1 MIIVFICIIIA
12 QIFKVN
18 LNYNLM
24 IDYRGHME
32 KYLFIKNQIIMGGLL
47 FGGFVPMLYA
57 ATERTQQVVEL
68 PTIQVIGSQKD
79 SILKI
84 PGAAVIVSQEQ
95 IQQFTP
101 SSTEEILKR
110 VSGVYVKPEEESAI
124 VGNIGMRGISS
135 ADYKTLI
142 LEDGVPVAPGLFV
155 GNGRYYNPRIQRM
168 DSIEVLKGSSALRYG
183 PMNIGGVVNYRT
195 KQPKDGALVDLSIG
209 SWDTYKTTVE
219 LGGSSP
225 TKDSN
230 VGAILS
236 WAKSDGFMDK
246 SYEMK
251 DAVIKAGTAIG
262 DNQWVGV
269 KFTHYENDA
278 NISYR
283 GQFLGEYHAKKQ
295 NNPAPDDWFLTERN
309 SFDINHRWDIN
320 ADTELQTLLYW
331 SEMNRDYWR
340 YGVNATASQAA
351 GRWIYTDNVSGNNR
365 AFERIGAETRLIAKN
380 TIFNLPGEAEIGL
393 RVMNEKMDDVTINAT
408 RATPRT
414 GTTAKDTKDSAK
426 SVALYAQNRF
436 DISDQLSVTPGV
448 RVERYEQ
455 QRDDKQKNETVKTS
469 NTEVMPGLGVTYQ
482 FIPAVQLYASV
493 YKAFSPALNGDSL
506 SGMKDQKLDAET
518 AVSWEL
524 GLRGQQDAVR
534 YELTA
539 FRMDFDNQII
549 PANSN
554 SDFQTT
560 NGGKTYNQGF
570 EGAVSL
576 EFENGFDVFA
586 NLTWIANAEFKGD
599 RYNKNGSLKS
609 KDGDRVPYT
618 PEWVANLGLGY
629 TYAGLRSQLSA
640 NYTGSQFTDELNT
653 KPIVENTSGLFT
665 GKIDAY
671 TIVDLTTRYT
681 LNDQV
686 EFYGAV
692 KNLED
697 KRYIASLRQGIY
709 VGPERS
715 FEAGVRYRF

>member
-1 MIIVFICIIIA
+1 
-12 QIFKVN
+12 
-18 LNYNLM
+18 
-24 IDYRGHME
+24 ME
-32 KYLFIKNQIIMGGLL
+32 KYLFVKNQIVMSGLL
-47 FGGFVPMLYA
+47 FCGFAPMLYA
-57 ATERTQQVVEL
+57 ATEQTQQIVVL
-68 PTIQVIGSQKD
+68 PTIQVIGSQED
-79 SILKI
+79 SISKI

-124 VGNIGMRGISS
+124 VANIGMRGISS

-142 LEDGVPVAPGLFV
+142 LEDGVPVAAGLFV

-283 GQFLGEYHAKKQ
+283 GQFLGEYRAKKQ

-320 ADTELQTLLYW
+320 PDTELQTLLYW

-351 GRWIYTDNVSGNNR
+351 GRWIYTDNVNGNNR

-380 TIFNLPGEAEIGL
+380 TIFNIPSEAEIGL
-393 RVMNEKMDDVTINAT
+393 RLMNEKMDDVTINAK
-408 RATPRT
+408 RATPRS

-506 SGMKDQKLDAET
+506 SGLKDQKLDAET

-554 SDFQTT
+554 SDFQST
-560 NGGKTYNQGF
+560 NGGKTYNQGL

-618 PEWVANLGLGY
+618 PEWVANLGVGY

-653 KPIVENTSGLFT
+653 KPIVENTSGFFT

-671 TIVDLTTRYT
+671 TTVDLTTRYT

>member
-1 MIIVFICIIIA
+1 MKNRSFLKNPIV
-12 QIFKVN
+12 
-18 LNYNLM
+18 M
-24 IDYRGHME
+24 S
-32 KYLFIKNQIIMGGLL
+32 GLL
-47 FGGFVPMLYA
+47 FGGFAPMLHA
-57 ATERTQQVVEL
+57 ETEQERKTVVL
-68 PTIQVIGSQKD
+68 PTIQVIGSQD
-79 SILKI
+79 DAVSKI
-84 PGAAVIVSQEQ
+84 PGAAVIVDQEQ
-95 IQQFTP
+95 IQQFVPT
-101 SSTEEILKR
+101 STEDILKR
-110 VSGVYVKPEEESAI
+110 VSGVYVKPEEESA
-124 VGNIGMRGISS
+124 VVANIGMRGISS

-155 GNGRYYNPRIQRM
+155 GNGRYYNPRVQRM

-183 PMNIGGVVNYRT
+183 PSNIGGVINYRT
-195 KQPKDGALVDLSIG
+195 KQPQDGALVDVSIG
-209 SWDTYKTTVE
+209 SWETYKTTVE

-225 TKDSN
+225 NKDSN
-230 VGAILS
+230 FGAILS

-246 SYEMK
+246 GYEMK

-262 DNQWVGV
+262 DNQWLGV

-283 GQFLGEYHAKKQ
+283 GQFLGEYHAKKK
-295 NNPAPDDWFLTERN
+295 NNPAPDDWYLTERN
-309 SFDINHRWDIN
+309 SFDINHRWNIN
-320 ADTELQTLLYW
+320 ADTELQTLVYW

-340 YGVNATASQAA
+340 YGINGAASQAA
-351 GRWIYTDNVSGNNR
+351 GRWIYTDSVNGNNR
-365 AFERIGAETRLIAKN
+365 TFERIGAETRLVAKH
-380 TIFNLPGEAEIGL
+380 TLFNIPSEAEVGL
-393 RVMNEKMDDVTINAT
+393 RLMNEKMDDVTINAK

-414 GTTAKDTKDSAK
+414 GTIAKDTKDSAK
-426 SVALYAQNRF
+426 SVALYAQNRL
-436 DISDQLSVTPGV
+436 DITDQLSVTPGL

-455 QRDDKQKNETVKTS
+455 QREDKQKSESVKTS
-469 NTEVMPGLGVTYQ
+469 NTEVMPGLGFTFQLV
-482 FIPAVQLYASV
+482 PAVQLYGSV

-518 AVSWEL
+518 AVSWEF
-524 GLRGQQDAVR
+524 GLRGQQDIFK

-560 NGGKTYNQGF
+560 NGGKTFNQGL
-570 EGAVSL
+570 EGAISVEL
-576 EFENGFDVFA
+576 ENGFDMFA
-586 NLTWIANAEFKGD
+586 NVTWVADAEFKGD
-599 RYNKNGSLKS
+599 RFNKNGTLKS

-618 PEWVANLGLGY
+618 PEWVANLGFGY
-629 TYAGLRSQLSA
+629 TYAGLRTQLSA
-640 NYTGSQFTDELNT
+640 NYTGSQFTDDLNT
-653 KPIVENTSGLFT
+653 KPITENTSGFFT
-665 GKIDAY
+665 GKINGY
-671 TIVDLTTRYT
+671 TTVDFTSRYT

>member
-1 MIIVFICIIIA
+1 M
-12 QIFKVN
+12 
-18 LNYNLM
+18 
-24 IDYRGHME
+24 
-32 KYLFIKNQIIMGGLL
+32 
-47 FGGFVPMLYA
+47 
-57 ATERTQQVVEL
+57 
-68 PTIQVIGSQKD
+68 
-79 SILKI
+79 
-84 PGAAVIVSQEQ
+84 
-95 IQQFTP
+95 
-101 SSTEEILKR
+101 
-110 VSGVYVKPEEESAI
+110 
-124 VGNIGMRGISS
+124 
-135 ADYKTLI
+135 
-142 LEDGVPVAPGLFV
+142 
-155 GNGRYYNPRIQRM
+155 
-168 DSIEVLKGSSALRYG
+168 
-183 PMNIGGVVNYRT
+183 
-195 KQPKDGALVDLSIG
+195 
-209 SWDTYKTTVE
+209 
-219 LGGSSP
+219 
-225 TKDSN
+225 
-230 VGAILS
+230 
-236 WAKSDGFMDK
+236 
-246 SYEMK
+246 
-251 DAVIKAGTAIG
+251 
-262 DNQWVGV
+262 
-269 KFTHYENDA
+269 
-278 NISYR
+278 
-283 GQFLGEYHAKKQ
+283 GEYYAKKQ

-331 SEMNRDYWR
+331 SEMNRDSWR

-351 GRWIYTDNVSGNNR
+351 GRWIYTDNVSGFNR

-380 TIFNLPGEAEIGL
+380 TIFNIPGEAEIGL
-393 RVMNEKMDDVTINAT
+393 RLMNEKMDDVTINAK
-408 RATPRT
+408 RATPRS

-554 SDFQTT
+554 PNFQTT
-560 NGGKTYNQGF
+560 NGGKTYNQGL

-618 PEWVANLGLGY
+618 PEWVANLGVGY

-653 KPIVENTSGLFT
+653 KPIVENTSGFFT

-671 TIVDLTTRYT
+671 TTVDLTTRYT

>member
-1 MIIVFICIIIA
+1 
-12 QIFKVN
+12 
-18 LNYNLM
+18 M

-32 KYLFIKNQIIMGGLL
+32 KYLFIKNQIVMSGLL
-47 FGGFVPMLYA
+47 FGGFAPMLYA
-57 ATERTQQVVEL
+57 ATEQTQQVVVL
-68 PTIQVIGSQKD
+68 PMIQVIGSQED
-79 SILKI
+79 SISKI

-124 VGNIGMRGISS
+124 VANIGMRGISS

-142 LEDGVPVAPGLFV
+142 LEDGVPVAAGLFV

-283 GQFLGEYHAKKQ
+283 GQFLGEYHAKKK

-320 ADTELQTLLYW
+320 PDTELQTLLYW

-380 TIFNLPGEAEIGL
+380 TIFNIPSEAEIGL
-393 RVMNEKMDDVTINAT
+393 RLMNEKMDDVTINAT

-436 DISDQLSVTPGV
+436 DISDKLSVTPGV

-554 SDFQTT
+554 SDFQST
-560 NGGKTYNQGF
+560 NGGKTYNQGL

-618 PEWVANLGLGY
+618 PEWVANLGVGY

-653 KPIVENTSGLFT
+653 KPIVENTSGFFT

>member
-1 MIIVFICIIIA
+1 MKNRFFLKNPIV
-12 QIFKVN
+12 
-18 LNYNLM
+18 M
-24 IDYRGHME
+24 S
-32 KYLFIKNQIIMGGLL
+32 GLL
-47 FGGFVPMLYA
+47 FGSFAPMLHA
-57 ATERTQQVVEL
+57 ETAQESKTMVL
-68 PTIQVIGSQKD
+68 PTIQVIGSQD
-79 SILKI
+79 GAVSKI
-84 PGAAVIVSQEQ
+84 PGAAVIVDQEQ
-95 IQQFTP
+95 IQKFVPT
-101 SSTEEILKR
+101 STEDILKR
-110 VSGVYVKPEEESAI
+110 VSGVYVKPEEESA
-124 VGNIGMRGISS
+124 VVANIGMRGISS

-155 GNGRYYNPRIQRM
+155 GNGRYYNPRVQRM

-183 PMNIGGVVNYRT
+183 PSNIGGVINYRT

-225 TKDSN
+225 NKDSN
-230 VGAILS
+230 FGAILS

-262 DNQWVGV
+262 DNQWLGV

-283 GQFLGEYHAKKQ
+283 GQFLGEYHAKKK

-309 SFDINHRWDIN
+309 SFDINHRWNIN
-320 ADTELQTLLYW
+320 ADTELQTLVYW

-340 YGVNATASQAA
+340 YGVNGAASKTA
-351 GRWIYTDNVSGNNR
+351 GRWVYTDSVNGNNR
-365 AFERIGAETRLIAKN
+365 AFERVGAETRLVAKHNLFNIAS
-380 TIFNLPGEAEIGL
+380 EAEVGL
-393 RVMNEKMDDVTINAT
+393 RLMNEKMDDVTINAT

-414 GTTAKDTKDSAK
+414 GATTKDTKDTAK
-426 SVALYAQNRF
+426 SVALYAQNRL
-436 DISDQLSVTPGV
+436 DITDQLSVTPGL
-448 RVERYEQ
+448 RIERYEQ
-455 QRDDKQKNETVKTS
+455 QREDKQKSETVKTS
-469 NTEVMPGLGVTYQ
+469 NTEVMPGLGVTFQ
-482 FIPAVQLYASV
+482 LVPAVQLYGSV

-524 GLRGQQDAVR
+524 GLRGQQDIFK

-554 SDFQTT
+554 SDFQST
-560 NGGKTYNQGF
+560 NGGKTYNQG
-570 EGAVSL
+570 L
-576 EFENGFDVFA
+576 ESAISVELENGFDVFA
-586 NLTWIANAEFKGD
+586 NVTWVADAQFKGD
-599 RYNKNGSLKS
+599 RYNKNGTLKS
-609 KDGDRVPYT
+609 RNGDRVPYT
-618 PEWVANLGLGY
+618 PEWVANLGFGY
-629 TYAGLRSQLSA
+629 SYAGLRTQLSA
-640 NYTGSQFTDELNT
+640 NYMGSQFTDELNT
-653 KPIVENTSGLFT
+653 KPIVENTSGFFT

-671 TIVDLTTRYT
+671 TTVDLTSRYT

-697 KRYIASLRQGIY
+697 KRYMASLRQGIY

>member
-1 MIIVFICIIIA
+1 
-12 QIFKVN
+12 
-18 LNYNLM
+18 
-24 IDYRGHME
+24 ME
-32 KYLFIKNQIIMGGLL
+32 KYLFIKNQIVMSGLL
-47 FGGFVPMLYA
+47 FGGFAPMLYA
-57 ATERTQQVVEL
+57 ATEQTQQVVVL
-68 PTIQVIGSQKD
+68 PTIQVIGSQED
-79 SILKI
+79 SISKI

-124 VGNIGMRGISS
+124 VANIGMRGISS

-142 LEDGVPVAPGLFV
+142 LEDGVPVAAGLFV

-246 SYEMK
+246 GYEMK

-320 ADTELQTLLYW
+320 PDTELQTLLYW

-380 TIFNLPGEAEIGL
+380 TIFNIPGEAEIGL
-393 RVMNEKMDDVTINAT
+393 RLMNEKMDDVTINAK
-408 RATPRT
+408 RATPRS

-506 SGMKDQKLDAET
+506 SGMKDQKLEAET

-554 SDFQTT
+554 SDFQST
-560 NGGKTYNQGF
+560 NGGKTYNQGL

-618 PEWVANLGLGY
+618 PEWVANLGVGY

-653 KPIVENTSGLFT
+653 KPIVENTSGFFT

-671 TIVDLTTRYT
+671 TTVDLTTRYT

>member
-1 MIIVFICIIIA
+1 M
-12 QIFKVN
+12 K
-18 LNYNLM
+18 
-24 IDYRGHME
+24 
-32 KYLFIKNQIIMGGLL
+32 KYLFVKNQIVMSGLL
-47 FGGFVPMLYA
+47 FCGFAPMLYA
-57 ATERTQQVVEL
+57 ATEQTQQIVVL
-68 PTIQVIGSQKD
+68 PTIQVIGSQED
-79 SILKI
+79 SISKI

-101 SSTEEILKR
+101 NSTEEILKR

-124 VGNIGMRGISS
+124 VANIGMRGISS

-142 LEDGVPVAPGLFV
+142 LEDGVPVAAGLFV

-246 SYEMK
+246 GYEMK

-320 ADTELQTLLYW
+320 PDTELQTLLYW

-380 TIFNLPGEAEIGL
+380 TIFNIPGEAEIGL
-393 RVMNEKMDDVTINAT
+393 RLMNEKMDDVTINAK
-408 RATPRT
+408 RATPRS

-554 SDFQTT
+554 SDFQST
-560 NGGKTYNQGF
+560 NGGKTYNQGL

-618 PEWVANLGLGY
+618 PEWVANLGVGY

-653 KPIVENTSGLFT
+653 KPIVENTSGFFT

-671 TIVDLTTRYT
+671 TTVDLTTRYT

>member
-1 MIIVFICIIIA
+1 M
-12 QIFKVN
+12 
-18 LNYNLM
+18 
-24 IDYRGHME
+24 
-32 KYLFIKNQIIMGGLL
+32 
-47 FGGFVPMLYA
+47 PMLYA

-283 GQFLGEYHAKKQ
+283 GQFLGEYHAKKK

-393 RVMNEKMDDVTINAT
+393 RVMNEKMDAVTINAT

-554 SDFQTT
+554 PDFQTT

-671 TIVDLTTRYT
+671 MTVDLTTRYT

>member
-1 MIIVFICIIIA
+1 MVIS
-12 QIFKVN
+12 
-18 LNYNLM
+18 
-24 IDYRGHME
+24 
-32 KYLFIKNQIIMGGLL
+32 GLL
-47 FGGFVPMLYA
+47 FCGFAPMLYA
-57 ATERTQQVVEL
+57 ATEQTQQIVVL
-68 PTIQVIGSQKD
+68 PTIQVIGSQED
-79 SILKI
+79 SISKI

-101 SSTEEILKR
+101 NSTEEILKR

-124 VGNIGMRGISS
+124 VANIGMRGISS

-142 LEDGVPVAPGLFV
+142 LEDGVPVAAGLFV

-269 KFTHYENDA
+269 KFTHYENNA

-320 ADTELQTLLYW
+320 PDTELQTLLYW

-393 RVMNEKMDDVTINAT
+393 RLMNEKMDDVTINAK
-408 RATPRT
+408 RATPRS

-426 SVALYAQNRF
+426 SVDLYAQNRF

-506 SGMKDQKLDAET
+506 SGMKDQKLEAET

-554 SDFQTT
+554 SDFQST
-560 NGGKTYNQGF
+560 NGGKTYNQGL

-618 PEWVANLGLGY
+618 PEWVANLGVGY

-653 KPIVENTSGLFT
+653 KPIVENTSGFFT

-671 TIVDLTTRYT
+671 TTVDLTTRYT

>member
-1 MIIVFICIIIA
+1 MS
-12 QIFKVN
+12 
-18 LNYNLM
+18 
-24 IDYRGHME
+24 
-32 KYLFIKNQIIMGGLL
+32 GLL
-47 FGGFVPMLYA
+47 FCGFAPMLYA
-57 ATERTQQVVEL
+57 ATEQTQQVVVL
-68 PTIQVIGSQKD
+68 PTIQVIGSQED
-79 SILKI
+79 SISKI

-124 VGNIGMRGISS
+124 VANIGMRGISS

-142 LEDGVPVAPGLFV
+142 LEDGVPVAAGLFV

-320 ADTELQTLLYW
+320 PDTELQTLLYW

-380 TIFNLPGEAEIGL
+380 TIFNIPGEAEIGL
-393 RVMNEKMDDVTINAT
+393 RLMNEKMDDVTINAK
-408 RATPRT
+408 RATPRS

-554 SDFQTT
+554 SDFQST
-560 NGGKTYNQGF
+560 NGGKTYNQGL

-618 PEWVANLGLGY
+618 PEWVANLGVGY

-653 KPIVENTSGLFT
+653 KPIVENTSGFFT

-671 TIVDLTTRYT
+671 TTVDLTTRYT

>member
-1 MIIVFICIIIA
+1 MKNRSFLKNPIV
-12 QIFKVN
+12 
-18 LNYNLM
+18 M
-24 IDYRGHME
+24 S
-32 KYLFIKNQIIMGGLL
+32 GLL
-47 FGGFVPMLYA
+47 FGGFAPMLHA
-57 ATERTQQVVEL
+57 ATEQDRKTVVL
-68 PTIQVIGSQKD
+68 PTIQVIGSQD
-79 SILKI
+79 DAVSKI
-84 PGAAVIVSQEQ
+84 PGAAVIVDQEQ
-95 IQQFTP
+95 IQQFVPT
-101 SSTEEILKR
+101 STEDILKR
-110 VSGVYVKPEEESAI
+110 VSGVYVKPEEESA
-124 VGNIGMRGISS
+124 VVANIGMRGISS

-155 GNGRYYNPRIQRM
+155 GNGRYYNPRVQRM

-183 PMNIGGVVNYRT
+183 PSNIGGVINYRT
-195 KQPKDGALVDLSIG
+195 KQPQDGALVDVSIG
-209 SWDTYKTTVE
+209 SWETYKTTVE

-225 TKDSN
+225 NKDSN
-230 VGAILS
+230 FGAILS

-246 SYEMK
+246 GYEMK

-262 DNQWVGV
+262 DNQWLGV

-283 GQFLGEYHAKKQ
+283 GQFLNEYHAKKK

-309 SFDINHRWDIN
+309 SFDINHRWNIN
-320 ADTELQTLLYW
+320 ADTELQTLVYW

-340 YGVNATASQAA
+340 YGINGAASQAA
-351 GRWIYTDNVSGNNR
+351 GRWIYTDSVNGNNR
-365 AFERIGAETRLIAKN
+365 TFERIGAETRLVAKH
-380 TIFNLPGEAEIGL
+380 TLFNIPSEAEVGL
-393 RVMNEKMDDVTINAT
+393 RLMNEKMDDVTINAK

-414 GTTAKDTKDSAK
+414 GTIAKDTKDSAK
-426 SVALYAQNRF
+426 SVALYAQNRL
-436 DISDQLSVTPGV
+436 DITDQLSVTPGL

-455 QRDDKQKNETVKTS
+455 QREDKQKSESVKTS
-469 NTEVMPGLGVTYQ
+469 NTEVMPGLGFTFQLV
-482 FIPAVQLYASV
+482 PAVQLYGSV

-518 AVSWEL
+518 AVSWEF
-524 GLRGQQDAVR
+524 GLRGQQDIFK

-560 NGGKTYNQGF
+560 NGGKTFNQGL
-570 EGAVSL
+570 EGAISVEL
-576 EFENGFDVFA
+576 ENGFDMFA
-586 NLTWIANAEFKGD
+586 NVTWVADAEFKGD
-599 RYNKNGSLKS
+599 RFNKNGTLKS

-618 PEWVANLGLGY
+618 PEWVANLGFGY
-629 TYAGLRSQLSA
+629 TYAGLRTQLSA
-640 NYTGSQFTDELNT
+640 NYTGSQFTDDLNT
-653 KPIVENTSGLFT
+653 KPITENTSGFFT
-665 GKIDAY
+665 GKINGY
-671 TIVDLTTRYT
+671 TTVDFTSRYT

>member
-1 MIIVFICIIIA
+1 
-12 QIFKVN
+12 
-18 LNYNLM
+18 
-24 IDYRGHME
+24 ME
-32 KYLFIKNQIIMGGLL
+32 KYLFIKNQIVMSGLL
-47 FGGFVPMLYA
+47 FGGFAPMLYA
-57 ATERTQQVVEL
+57 ATEQTQQVVVL
-68 PTIQVIGSQKD
+68 PTIQVIGSQED
-79 SILKI
+79 SISKI

-124 VGNIGMRGISS
+124 VANIGMRGISS

-142 LEDGVPVAPGLFV
+142 LEDGVPVAAGLFV
-155 GNGRYYNPRIQRM
+155 GNGRYYNPRIQRI

-246 SYEMK
+246 GYEMK

-320 ADTELQTLLYW
+320 PDTELQTLLYW

-554 SDFQTT
+554 SDFQST
-560 NGGKTYNQGF
+560 NGGKTYNQGL

-618 PEWVANLGLGY
+618 PEWVANLGVGY

-653 KPIVENTSGLFT
+653 KPIVENTSGFFT

-671 TIVDLTTRYT
+671 TTVDLTTRYT

>member
-1 MIIVFICIIIA
+1 
-12 QIFKVN
+12 
-18 LNYNLM
+18 M

-32 KYLFIKNQIIMGGLL
+32 KYLFIKNQIVMSGLL
-47 FGGFVPMLYA
+47 FGGFAPMLYA
-57 ATERTQQVVEL
+57 ATEQTQQVVVL
-68 PTIQVIGSQKD
+68 PTIQVIGSQED
-79 SILKI
+79 SISKI

-101 SSTEEILKR
+101 NSTEEILKR

-124 VGNIGMRGISS
+124 VANIGMRGISS

-142 LEDGVPVAPGLFV
+142 LEDGVPVAAGLFV

-246 SYEMK
+246 GYEMK

-283 GQFLGEYHAKKQ
+283 GQFLGEYHAKKK

-309 SFDINHRWDIN
+309 SFDINHRWNIN
-320 ADTELQTLLYW
+320 ADTELQTLVYW

-340 YGVNATASQAA
+340 YEVDKINPITDD
-351 GRWIYTDNVSGNNR
+351 GRWNYRNGPGTRGNEKGGQDNWDLRGNNR
-365 AFERIGAETRLIAKN
+365 AFERIGAETRLVAKHAL
-380 TIFNLPGEAEIGL
+380 FNIPSEAEVGL
-393 RVMNEKMDDVTINAT
+393 RLMNEKMDDITIDAT
-408 RATPRT
+408 RAMPRT
-414 GTTAKDTKDSAK
+414 GSVSKDTKDSAK
-426 SVALYAQNRF
+426 SVALYAQNRL
-436 DISDQLSVTPGV
+436 DITDQLSVTPGL
-448 RVERYEQ
+448 RIERYEQ
-455 QRDDKQKNETVKTS
+455 ERLDKKKNETVKTS

-506 SGMKDQKLDAET
+506 SGMKDQKLEAET

-560 NGGKTYNQGF
+560 NGGKTYNQGL

-618 PEWVANLGLGY
+618 PEWVANLGVGY

-653 KPIVENTSGLFT
+653 KPIVENTSGFFT

-671 TIVDLTTRYT
+671 TTVDLTTRYT

>member
-1 MIIVFICIIIA
+1 
-12 QIFKVN
+12 
-18 LNYNLM
+18 M

-32 KYLFIKNQIIMGGLL
+32 KYLFIKNQIVMSGLL
-47 FGGFVPMLYA
+47 FGGFAPMLYA
-57 ATERTQQVVEL
+57 ATEQTQQVVVL
-68 PTIQVIGSQKD
+68 PTIQVIGSQED
-79 SILKI
+79 SISKI

-124 VGNIGMRGISS
+124 VANIGMRGISS

-142 LEDGVPVAPGLFV
+142 LEDGVPVAAGLFV

-320 ADTELQTLLYW
+320 PDTELQTLLYW

-380 TIFNLPGEAEIGL
+380 TIFNIPGEAEIGL
-393 RVMNEKMDDVTINAT
+393 RLMNEKMDDVTINAK
-408 RATPRT
+408 RATPRS

-524 GLRGQQDAVR
+524 GLRGQQDVVR

-554 SDFQTT
+554 SDFQST
-560 NGGKTYNQGF
+560 NGGKTYNQGL
-570 EGAVSL
+570 EGVVSL

-618 PEWVANLGLGY
+618 PEWVANLGVGY

-653 KPIVENTSGLFT
+653 KPIVENTSGFFT

-671 TIVDLTTRYT
+671 TTVDLTTRYT

>member
-1 MIIVFICIIIA
+1 MC
-12 QIFKVN
+12 
-18 LNYNLM
+18 
-24 IDYRGHME
+24 
-32 KYLFIKNQIIMGGLL
+32 
-47 FGGFVPMLYA
+47 
-57 ATERTQQVVEL
+57 ATKP
-68 PTIQVIGSQKD
+68 PTIQVIGSQED
-79 SILKI
+79 SISKI

-101 SSTEEILKR
+101 NSTEEILKR

-124 VGNIGMRGISS
+124 VANIGMRGISS

-320 ADTELQTLLYW
+320 PDTELQTLLYW

-380 TIFNLPGEAEIGL
+380 TIFNIPGEAEIGL
-393 RVMNEKMDDVTINAT
+393 RLMNEKMDDVTINAK
-408 RATPRT
+408 RATPRS

-506 SGMKDQKLDAET
+506 SGMKDQKLEAET

-554 SDFQTT
+554 SDFQST
-560 NGGKTYNQGF
+560 NGGKTYNQGL

-618 PEWVANLGLGY
+618 PEWVANLGVGY

-653 KPIVENTSGLFT
+653 KPIVENTSGFFT

-671 TIVDLTTRYT
+671 TTVDLTTRYT

>member
-1 MIIVFICIIIA
+1 
-12 QIFKVN
+12 
-18 LNYNLM
+18 M

-32 KYLFIKNQIIMGGLL
+32 KYLFIKNQIVMSGLL
-47 FGGFVPMLYA
+47 FGGFAPMLYA
-57 ATERTQQVVEL
+57 ATEQTQQVVVL
-68 PTIQVIGSQKD
+68 PTIQVIGSQED
-79 SILKI
+79 SISKI

-124 VGNIGMRGISS
+124 VANIGMRGISS

-142 LEDGVPVAPGLFV
+142 LEDGVPVAAGLFV

-320 ADTELQTLLYW
+320 PDTELQTLLYW

-380 TIFNLPGEAEIGL
+380 TIFNIPGEAEIGL
-393 RVMNEKMDDVTINAT
+393 RVMNEKMDDVTINAK
-408 RATPRT
+408 RATPRS

-506 SGMKDQKLDAET
+506 SGMKDQKLEAET

-560 NGGKTYNQGF
+560 NGGKTYNQGL

-618 PEWVANLGLGY
+618 PEWVANLGVGY

-653 KPIVENTSGLFT
+653 KPIVENTSGFFT

-671 TIVDLTTRYT
+671 TTVDLTTRYT

>member
-1 MIIVFICIIIA
+1 
-12 QIFKVN
+12 
-18 LNYNLM
+18 M
-24 IDYRGHME
+24 IDYRGPME
-32 KYLFIKNQIIMGGLL
+32 KYLFVKNQIVMSGLL
-47 FGGFVPMLYA
+47 FCGFAPMLYA
-57 ATERTQQVVEL
+57 ATEQTQQIVEL
-68 PTIQVIGSQKD
+68 PTIQVIGSQED
-79 SILKI
+79 SISKI

-101 SSTEEILKR
+101 NSTEEILKR

-283 GQFLGEYHAKKQ
+283 GQFLGEYYAKKQ

-340 YGVNATASQAA
+340 YGVNATDSQAA
-351 GRWIYTDNVSGNNR
+351 GRWIYTDNVSGFNR

-380 TIFNLPGEAEIGL
+380 TIFNIPGEAEIGL
-393 RVMNEKMDDVTINAT
+393 RLMNEKMDDVTINAK
-408 RATPRT
+408 RATPRS

-554 SDFQTT
+554 PDFQTT

-671 TIVDLTTRYT
+671 TTVDLTTRYT

>member
-1 MIIVFICIIIA
+1 
-12 QIFKVN
+12 
-18 LNYNLM
+18 M
-24 IDYRGHME
+24 IDYRGHMK
-32 KYLFIKNQIIMGGLL
+32 KYLFVKNQIVMSGLL
-47 FGGFVPMLYA
+47 FCGFAPMLYA
-57 ATERTQQVVEL
+57 ATEQTQQIVVL
-68 PTIQVIGSQKD
+68 PTIQVIGSQED
-79 SILKI
+79 SISKI

-283 GQFLGEYHAKKQ
+283 GQFLGEYYAKKQ
-295 NNPAPDDWFLTERN
+295 NNPAPDDWLLTERN

-340 YGVNATASQAA
+340 YGVNATDSQAA
-351 GRWIYTDNVSGNNR
+351 GRWIYTDNVNGNNR

-554 SDFQTT
+554 PDFQTT

-609 KDGDRVPYT
+609 KDGGRVPYT
-618 PEWVANLGLGY
+618 PEWVGNLGLGY

-671 TIVDLTTRYT
+671 TTVDLTTRYT

>member
-1 MIIVFICIIIA
+1 M
-12 QIFKVN
+12 K
-18 LNYNLM
+18 
-24 IDYRGHME
+24 
-32 KYLFIKNQIIMGGLL
+32 KYLFVKNQIVMSGLL
-47 FGGFVPMLYA
+47 FCGFAPMLYA
-57 ATERTQQVVEL
+57 ATEQTQQIVVL
-68 PTIQVIGSQKD
+68 PTIQVIGSQED
-79 SILKI
+79 SISKI

-101 SSTEEILKR
+101 NSTEEILKR

-124 VGNIGMRGISS
+124 VANIGMRGISS

-142 LEDGVPVAPGLFV
+142 LEDGVPVAAGLFV

-320 ADTELQTLLYW
+320 PDTELQTLLYW

-380 TIFNLPGEAEIGL
+380 TIFNIPGEAEIGL

-554 SDFQTT
+554 SDFQST
-560 NGGKTYNQGF
+560 NGGKTYNQGL

-618 PEWVANLGLGY
+618 PEWVANLGVGY

-653 KPIVENTSGLFT
+653 KPIVENTSGFFT

-671 TIVDLTTRYT
+671 TTVDLTTRYT

>member
-1 MIIVFICIIIA
+1 
-12 QIFKVN
+12 
-18 LNYNLM
+18 M

-32 KYLFIKNQIIMGGLL
+32 KYLFIKNQIVMSGLL
-47 FGGFVPMLYA
+47 FGGFAPMLYA
-57 ATERTQQVVEL
+57 ATEQTQQVVVL
-68 PTIQVIGSQKD
+68 PTIQVIGSQED
-79 SILKI
+79 SISKI

-124 VGNIGMRGISS
+124 VANIGMRGIIS

-142 LEDGVPVAPGLFV
+142 LEDGVPVAAGLFV

-320 ADTELQTLLYW
+320 PDTELQTLLYW

-518 AVSWEL
+518 AVSWEF

-554 SDFQTT
+554 SDFQST

-618 PEWVANLGLGY
+618 PEWVANLGVGY

-653 KPIVENTSGLFT
+653 KPIVENTSGFFT

-671 TIVDLTTRYT
+671 TTVDLTTRYT

>member
-1 MIIVFICIIIA
+1 
-12 QIFKVN
+12 
-18 LNYNLM
+18 
-24 IDYRGHME
+24 ME
-32 KYLFIKNQIIMGGLL
+32 KYLFIKNQIVMSGLL
-47 FGGFVPMLYA
+47 FGGFAPMLYA
-57 ATERTQQVVEL
+57 ATEQTQQIVVL
-68 PTIQVIGSQKD
+68 PTIQVIGSQED
-79 SILKI
+79 SISKI

-101 SSTEEILKR
+101 NSTEEILKR

-283 GQFLGEYHAKKQ
+283 GQFLGEYYAKKQ
-295 NNPAPDDWFLTERN
+295 NNPAPDDWLLTERN

-340 YGVNATASQAA
+340 YEVDKINPITDD
-351 GRWIYTDNVSGNNR
+351 GRWNYRNGPGTRGNEKGGQDNWDLRGFNR

-482 FIPAVQLYASV
+482 FIPAVQLYASA

-554 SDFQTT
+554 SDFQST
-560 NGGKTYNQGF
+560 NGGKTYNQGL

-618 PEWVANLGLGY
+618 PEWVGNLGLGY

-653 KPIVENTSGLFT
+653 KPIVENTSGFFT

-671 TIVDLTTRYT
+671 TTVDLTTRYT

>member
-1 MIIVFICIIIA
+1 M
-12 QIFKVN
+12 K
-18 LNYNLM
+18 
-24 IDYRGHME
+24 
-32 KYLFIKNQIIMGGLL
+32 KYLFVKNQIVMSGLL
-47 FGGFVPMLYA
+47 FCGFAPMLYA
-57 ATERTQQVVEL
+57 ATEQTQQIVVL
-68 PTIQVIGSQKD
+68 PTIQVIGSQED
-79 SILKI
+79 SISKI

-101 SSTEEILKR
+101 NSTEEILKR

-283 GQFLGEYHAKKQ
+283 GQFLGEYYAKKQ

-320 ADTELQTLLYW
+320 PDTELQTLLYW

-340 YGVNATASQAA
+340 YGVNPTDSQAA
-351 GRWIYTDNVSGNNR
+351 GRWIYTDNVNGFNR

-380 TIFNLPGEAEIGL
+380 TIFNIPGEAEIGL
-393 RVMNEKMDDVTINAT
+393 RLMNEKMDDVTINAK
-408 RATPRT
+408 RATPRS

-554 SDFQTT
+554 SDFQST
-560 NGGKTYNQGF
+560 NGGKTYNQGL

-618 PEWVANLGLGY
+618 PEWVANLGVGY

-653 KPIVENTSGLFT
+653 KPIVENTSGFFT

-671 TIVDLTTRYT
+671 TTVDLTTRYT

>member
-1 MIIVFICIIIA
+1 
-12 QIFKVN
+12 
-18 LNYNLM
+18 
-24 IDYRGHME
+24 ME
-32 KYLFIKNQIIMGGLL
+32 KYLFIKNQIVMSGLL
-47 FGGFVPMLYA
+47 FGGFAPMLYA
-57 ATERTQQVVEL
+57 ATEQTQQVVVL
-68 PTIQVIGSQKD
+68 PTIQVIGSQED
-79 SILKI
+79 SISKI

-124 VGNIGMRGISS
+124 VANIGMRGISS

-142 LEDGVPVAPGLFV
+142 LEDGVPVAAGLFV

-246 SYEMK
+246 GYEMK

-320 ADTELQTLLYW
+320 PDTELQTLLYW

-380 TIFNLPGEAEIGL
+380 TIFNIPGEAEIGL
-393 RVMNEKMDDVTINAT
+393 RLMNEKMDDVTINAK
-408 RATPRT
+408 RATPRS

-506 SGMKDQKLDAET
+506 SGMKDQKLEAET

-554 SDFQTT
+554 SDFQST
-560 NGGKTYNQGF
+560 NGGKTYNQGL

-618 PEWVANLGLGY
+618 PEWVANLGVGY

-653 KPIVENTSGLFT
+653 KPIVENTSGFFT

-671 TIVDLTTRYT
+671 TTVDLTTRYT

-715 FEAGVRYRF
+715 FETGVRYRF

>member
-1 MIIVFICIIIA
+1 
-12 QIFKVN
+12 
-18 LNYNLM
+18 
-24 IDYRGHME
+24 ME
-32 KYLFIKNQIIMGGLL
+32 KHLFIKNQIFMSGLL
-47 FGGFVPMLYA
+47 FGSFAPMLYA
-57 ATERTQQVVEL
+57 ATERTQQVVVL
-68 PTIQVIGSQKD
+68 PTIQVIGSQED
-79 SILKI
+79 SISKI

-142 LEDGVPVAPGLFV
+142 LEDGVPVAAGLFV
-155 GNGRYYNPRIQRM
+155 GNGRYYNLRIQRM

-283 GQFLGEYHAKKQ
+283 GQFLGEYHAKKK

-380 TIFNLPGEAEIGL
+380 AIFNIPGEAEIGL
-393 RVMNEKMDDVTINAT
+393 RLMNEKMDDVTINAK
-408 RATPRT
+408 RATPRS

-560 NGGKTYNQGF
+560 NGGKTYNQGL

-586 NLTWIANAEFKGD
+586 NLTWIADAEFKGD

-618 PEWVANLGLGY
+618 PEWVANLGIGY

-671 TIVDLTTRYT
+671 TTVDLTTRYT

>member
-1 MIIVFICIIIA
+1 MS
-12 QIFKVN
+12 
-18 LNYNLM
+18 
-24 IDYRGHME
+24 
-32 KYLFIKNQIIMGGLL
+32 GLL
-47 FGGFVPMLYA
+47 FGGFAPMLYA
-57 ATERTQQVVEL
+57 ATEQTQQVVVL
-68 PTIQVIGSQKD
+68 PTIQVIGSQED
-79 SILKI
+79 SISKI

-124 VGNIGMRGISS
+124 VANIGMRGISS

-142 LEDGVPVAPGLFV
+142 LEDGVPVAAGLFV

-320 ADTELQTLLYW
+320 PDTELQTLLYW

-560 NGGKTYNQGF
+560 NGGKTYNQGL

-618 PEWVANLGLGY
+618 PEWVANLGVGY

-653 KPIVENTSGLFT
+653 KPIVENTSGFFT

-671 TIVDLTTRYT
+671 TTVDLTTRYT

-715 FEAGVRYRF
+715 FEVGVRYRF

>member
-1 MIIVFICIIIA
+1 
-12 QIFKVN
+12 
-18 LNYNLM
+18 
-24 IDYRGHME
+24 ME
-32 KYLFIKNQIIMGGLL
+32 KYLFIKNQIVMSGLL
-47 FGGFVPMLYA
+47 FGGFAPMLYA
-57 ATERTQQVVEL
+57 ATEQTQQVVVL
-68 PTIQVIGSQKD
+68 PTIQVIGSQED
-79 SILKI
+79 SISKI
-84 PGAAVIVSQEQ
+84 PGAAVIVTQEQ

-124 VGNIGMRGISS
+124 VANIGMRGISS

-142 LEDGVPVAPGLFV
+142 LEDGVPVAAGLFV

-246 SYEMK
+246 GYEMK

-320 ADTELQTLLYW
+320 PDTELQTLLYW

-380 TIFNLPGEAEIGL
+380 TIFNIPGEAEIGL
-393 RVMNEKMDDVTINAT
+393 RLMNEKMDDVTINAK
-408 RATPRT
+408 RATPRS

-554 SDFQTT
+554 SDFQST
-560 NGGKTYNQGF
+560 NGGKTYNQGL

-618 PEWVANLGLGY
+618 PEWVANLGVGY

-653 KPIVENTSGLFT
+653 KPIVENTSGFFT

-671 TIVDLTTRYT
+671 TTVDLTTRYT

>member
-1 MIIVFICIIIA
+1 M
-12 QIFKVN
+12 K
-18 LNYNLM
+18 
-24 IDYRGHME
+24 
-32 KYLFIKNQIIMGGLL
+32 KYLFVKNQIVMSGLL
-47 FGGFVPMLYA
+47 FCGFAPMLYA
-57 ATERTQQVVEL
+57 ATEQTQQIVVL

-79 SILKI
+79 SISKI

-124 VGNIGMRGISS
+124 VANIGMRGISS

-142 LEDGVPVAPGLFV
+142 LEDGVPVAAGLFV

-246 SYEMK
+246 GYEMK

-283 GQFLGEYHAKKQ
+283 GQFLGEYHAKKK

-320 ADTELQTLLYW
+320 PDTELQTLLYW

-380 TIFNLPGEAEIGL
+380 TIFNIPGEAEIGL
-393 RVMNEKMDDVTINAT
+393 RLMNEKMDDVTINAK
-408 RATPRT
+408 RATPRS

-554 SDFQTT
+554 SDFQST
-560 NGGKTYNQGF
+560 NGGKTYNQGL

-618 PEWVANLGLGY
+618 PEWVANLGVGY

-653 KPIVENTSGLFT
+653 KPIVENTSGFFT

-671 TIVDLTTRYT
+671 TTVDLTTRYT

>member
-1 MIIVFICIIIA
+1 
-12 QIFKVN
+12 
-18 LNYNLM
+18 M
-24 IDYRGHME
+24 IDYRGHMK
-32 KYLFIKNQIIMGGLL
+32 KYLFVKNQIVMSGLL
-47 FGGFVPMLYA
+47 FCGFAPMLYA
-57 ATERTQQVVEL
+57 ATEQTQQIVVL
-68 PTIQVIGSQKD
+68 PTIQVIGSQED
-79 SILKI
+79 SISKI

-101 SSTEEILKR
+101 NSTEEILKR

-283 GQFLGEYHAKKQ
+283 GQFLGEYHAKKK

-320 ADTELQTLLYW
+320 PDTELQTLLYW

-351 GRWIYTDNVSGNNR
+351 GRWIYTDNVNGNNR

-506 SGMKDQKLDAET
+506 SGVKDQKLDAET

-576 EFENGFDVFA
+576 EAIV
-586 NLTWIANAEFKGD
+586 T
-599 RYNKNGSLKS
+599 
-609 KDGDRVPYT
+609 
-618 PEWVANLGLGY
+618 
-629 TYAGLRSQLSA
+629 
-640 NYTGSQFTDELNT
+640 T
-653 KPIVENTSGLFT
+653 KMVH
-665 GKIDAY
+665 
-671 TIVDLTTRYT
+671 
-681 LNDQV
+681 
-686 EFYGAV
+686 
-692 KNLED
+692 
-697 KRYIASLRQGIY
+697 
-709 VGPERS
+709 
-715 FEAGVRYRF
+715 

>member
-1 MIIVFICIIIA
+1 
-12 QIFKVN
+12 
-18 LNYNLM
+18 M

-32 KYLFIKNQIIMGGLL
+32 KYLFIKNQIVMSGLL
-47 FGGFVPMLYA
+47 FGGFAPMLYA
-57 ATERTQQVVEL
+57 ATEQTQQVVVL
-68 PTIQVIGSQKD
+68 PTIQVIGSQED
-79 SILKI
+79 SISKI
-84 PGAAVIVSQEQ
+84 PGAAVIVTQEQ

-124 VGNIGMRGISS
+124 VANIGMRGISS

-142 LEDGVPVAPGLFV
+142 LEDGVPVAAGLFV

-246 SYEMK
+246 GYEMK

-283 GQFLGEYHAKKQ
+283 GQFLGEYHAKKK

-309 SFDINHRWDIN
+309 SFDINHRWNIN
-320 ADTELQTLLYW
+320 ADTELQTLVYW

-340 YGVNATASQAA
+340 YEVDKINPITDD
-351 GRWIYTDNVSGNNR
+351 GRWNYRNGPGTRGNEKGGQDNWDLRGNNR
-365 AFERIGAETRLIAKN
+365 AFERIGAETRLVAKHAL
-380 TIFNLPGEAEIGL
+380 FNIPSEAEVGL
-393 RVMNEKMDDVTINAT
+393 RLMNEKMDDITIDAT
-408 RATPRT
+408 RAMPRT
-414 GTTAKDTKDSAK
+414 GSVSKDTKDSAK
-426 SVALYAQNRF
+426 SVALYAQNRL
-436 DISDQLSVTPGV
+436 DITDQLSVTPGL
-448 RVERYEQ
+448 RIERYEQ
-455 QRDDKQKNETVKTS
+455 ERLDKKKNETVKTS
-469 NTEVMPGLGVTYQ
+469 NTEVMPGLGLTFQLV
-482 FIPAVQLYASV
+482 PAVQLYGSV

-554 SDFQTT
+554 SDFQST

-640 NYTGSQFTDELNT
+640 NYTCSQFTDELNT

-671 TIVDLTTRYT
+671 TTVDLTTRYT

>member
-1 MIIVFICIIIA
+1 
-12 QIFKVN
+12 
-18 LNYNLM
+18 M

-32 KYLFIKNQIIMGGLL
+32 KYLFIKNQIVMSGLL
-47 FGGFVPMLYA
+47 FGGFAPMLYA
-57 ATERTQQVVEL
+57 ATEQTQQVVVL
-68 PTIQVIGSQKD
+68 PTIQVIGSQED
-79 SILKI
+79 SISKI

-101 SSTEEILKR
+101 RSTEEILKR

-124 VGNIGMRGISS
+124 VANIGMRGISS

-142 LEDGVPVAPGLFV
+142 LEDGVPVAAGLFV

-246 SYEMK
+246 GYEMK

-320 ADTELQTLLYW
+320 PDTELQTLLYW

-380 TIFNLPGEAEIGL
+380 TIFNIPGEAEIGL
-393 RVMNEKMDDVTINAT
+393 RLMNEKMDDVTINAK
-408 RATPRT
+408 RATPRS

-560 NGGKTYNQGF
+560 NGGKTYNQGL

-618 PEWVANLGLGY
+618 PEWVANLGVGY

-653 KPIVENTSGLFT
+653 KPIVENTSGFFT

-671 TIVDLTTRYT
+671 TTVDLTTRYT